1 MVKRSLPAL
10 TVLLIVVMLTASAWP
25 TYNLFMQAGVF
36 QDEDCA
42 EDAPLHILLSFDD
55 RAHLGDWVEIAP
67 ELAEHDVVATFMLDR
82 VGTME
87 DAHWQQ
93 VQVLL
98 DHGHALGYHGE
109 HHVGAVASDLTPEAW
124 VEQEVL
130 PSIEVFAARNL
141 SAEVIAMPRGDST
154 SEHEAAILGVVERV
168 RLTAGPP
175 RDDVTPWSSGCGTG
189 PVHAAVS
196 LDEHRGGVERWL
208 PEVLPLR
215 EEVGYGVV
223 HAYCHEVGG
232 DGVDKGALLALIE
245 DSQSRGWSWVGY
257 DALA

>member
-1 MVKRSLPAL
+1 
-10 TVLLIVVMLTASAWP
+10 
-25 TYNLFMQAGVF
+25 
-36 QDEDCA
+36 
-42 EDAPLHILLSFDD
+42 
-55 RAHLGDWVEIAP
+55 
-67 ELAEHDVVATFMLDR
+67 
-82 VGTME
+82 
-87 DAHWQQ
+87 
-93 VQVLL
+93 
-98 DHGHALGYHGE
+98 
-109 HHVGAVASDLTPEAW
+109 
-124 VEQEVL
+124 
-130 PSIEVFAARNL
+130 
-141 SAEVIAMPRGDST
+141 MPRGDST
-154 SEHEAAILGVVERV
+154 SEHEAAILGAVERV

-175 RDDVTPWSSGCGTG
+175 RTDVTPWSSGCGTG